1 MGDYRKTLNLLDTP
15 FPMRGNMAKREPDML
30 AKQQQSKLYE
40 RIRKACAGRKTF
52 VLHDGPPYAN
62 GAIHL
67 GHVVNKSLK
76 DFVVRSKTILGYD
89 ASYIPGWDCHGLPI
103 EREMEKQKVP
113 KDDPAE
119 FRRRCRAY
127 ATEQIERQ
135 REQFERLGVVGDWD
149 NHYRTMHPPTEARI
163 IETLGTLVESG
174 LVRRQLRPVLHCP
187 VCASSL
193 AEAEI
198 EYADVVSKA
207 VDVAFEAVFPND
219 VAKVFGY
226 KNELKKVSFVIWT
239 TMPWTLPAN
248 RCLAISLLMDYSLI
262 KTSSGD
268 FFIVAECL
276 WKSCLARWGM
286 TGEEVGRVQGI
297 ALSRKKVRHP
307 FFNSIVFLFDTMLVS
322 GAEGTGLVH
331 MAPAHGIEDHNT
343 YFQQQDINKEHVE
356 LGSLDEAFTFDGE
369 RWSHKHGEDDLSPVD
384 EHGRFYKLDAF
395 KEFGGKDIWKATDAI
410 IDLLKKNKTLLAQQD
425 YHHSYPMC
433 WRHKVKVF
441 YRTSKQ
447 WFVAMNEKAQ
457 DRDRSLRESCL
468 AAIEDRTEYFP
479 AWGRERMRA
488 MMAHRPDWCLSRQR
502 MWNSP
507 VALFVDK
514 ESGELHPKTAELIK
528 EVAKRVEKDGIEG
541 WFALDAAELLG
552 AETDKYEKVSDTLDV
567 WFDSGVTHTA
577 VMDWNGGKDKRPDMY
592 LEGSDQHRGWF
603 MSSLVTACALY
614 DEPPWRQILTHG
626 FVVGGDGKKMSK
638 SSANA
643 MAPDKILNQ
652 HGADILRLWVASSD
666 YSQEIRLSEDILKT
680 NIDSYRLLRNRLR
693 FMLANLSD
701 YDFPADKVPFEEMQ
715 PIDRYLFILAE
726 QCRAEVH
733 ELYDRY
739 SFVGAMQRLRT
750 FCDQDLGRFYMDAI
764 KDRLY
769 TLPPT
774 SRERRSAQTALAY
787 TAVMTTIAL
796 GPVLAYTA
804 DEAWQVLMKDENES
818 VLLHELTAMPQ
829 PDDAEELV
837 RCWGAVRAWRAKVA
851 KAVEEGRAAGGLE
864 CPDVELRL
872 ELHAPA
878 DEFKLL
884 RALSDEELAE
894 AFIVSEV
901 ALAEG
906 EERVEVRQADAP
918 KCARCWRRAPAAE
931 GEELCLRCTASL
943 AKAKTK

>member
-1 MGDYRKTLNLLDTP
+1 MGDYRQTLNLLDTP

-127 ATEQIERQ
+127 ATEQIALQ

-149 NHYRTMHPPTEARI
+149 NPYRTMHPPTEARI
-163 IETLGTLVESG
+163 IETLGALVDTG
-174 LVRRQLRPVLHCP
+174 LVRRGLRPVLHCP
-187 VCASSL
+187 SCASSL

-198 EYADVVSKA
+198 EYADVVSQA
-207 VDVAFEAVFPND
+207 VDVAFPAADAAAVGK
-219 VAKVFGY
+219 AFGCDAP
-226 KNELKKVSFVIWT
+226 EQVSFAIWT
-239 TMPWTLPAN
+239 TTAWTLPGN
-248 RCLAISLLMDYSLI
+248 RCLAYNPELEYCLLRTPRGALVI
-262 KTSSGD
+262 AAKLQE
-268 FFIVAECL
+268 AAL
-276 WKSCLARWGM
+276 KRWSIE
-286 TGEEVGRVQGI
+286 GEVI
-297 ALSRKKVRHP
+297 ATAPGTKLEGLQAQHP
-307 FFNSIVFLFDTMLVS
+307 FCDRTAPLFPADYVTTE
-322 GAEGTGLVH
+322 EGTGLVH
-331 MAPAHGIEDHNT
+331 VAPAHGVEDH
-343 YFQQQDINKEHVE
+343 E
-356 LGSLDEAFTFDGE
+356 LGVRNGM
-369 RWSHKHGEDDLSPVD
+369 EDRSPVD
-384 EHGRFYKLDAF
+384 ARGCYYDWVED
-395 KEFGGKDIWKATDAI
+395 FGGQDIRKAIPAVI
-410 IDLLKKNKTLLAQQD
+410 AKVKEQGALLAQED
-425 YHHSYPMC
+425 HAHSYPLC
-433 WRHKVKVF
+433 WRHKLPVF
-441 YRTSKQ
+441 YRTSQQ
-447 WFVAMNEKAQ
+447 WFVVMDSQAQ
-457 DRDRSLRESCL
+457 ERKRSLRDSCL
-468 AAIEDRTEYFP
+468 AAIDEHTEYFP

-552 AETDKYEKVSDTLDV
+552 AEADKYEKVSDTLDV